1 MADDRMEHYHIKV
14 QTNSN
19 IMWDE
24 IQDLPG
30 EIFDITDEDLQQM
43 FEDTWD
49 EEENS

>member
-1 MADDRMEHYHIKV
+1 MNPYHIEV

-24 IQDLPG
+24 IQDLPS

>member
-1 MADDRMEHYHIKV
+1 MNLYHIEV

-24 IQDLPG
+24 IQDLPS